1 VAATEDIS
9 VSSEYFLASLR
20 VTIGGAQAR
29 GTALLARTDAAWPV
43 VVWRKYL

>member
-1 VAATEDIS
+1 M
-9 VSSEYFLASLR
+9 SSIYFLASLR

-29 GTALLARTDAAWPV
+29 GQALLAREGVGWPV